1 MSKYLNRISAIG
13 IMILNFGW
21 FLKLTLNIIIST
33 GGPMGY
39 ALITLPV
46 SILVNLLLIPAILA
60 FGKKHG
66 DSYVLTT
73 INAVGLVWATV
84 WFFLFFVW

>member
-46 SILVNLLLIPAILA
+46 SI
-60 FGKKHG
+60 
-66 DSYVLTT
+66 
-73 INAVGLVWATV
+73 
-84 WFFLFFVW
+84 